1 LSRVDFHSPAECS
14 VFQTFAPLKFS
25 HKRFFL
31 IQIRKL
37 MFRFR
42 DNNPF
47 LSQKTLSKITDY
59 KVRISRNQLRVN
71 RKKVIRA
78 KSIYVKSDFL
88 QEFLSIWGRQ
98 ISAKVLVS
106 GGSDTNFDKS
116 IDLPPSIKLALI
128 QNCSL
133 KNHEIIRTLPIGLED
148 LNLGRSGLKK
158 YHKHSDSVMAENKVL
173 VPPMSNT
180 NPIRR
185 PTIIECMKKPKVFDV
200 LVGLMHEDEYYLMCK
215 KYRFILCLEGNGY
228 ENHRIWETLY
238 QGSFPIL
245 LRTKWSESLEYL
257 DLPIL
262 IVNSIDEVNAESLEA
277 FRLSNQDF
285 RAVERDNLWIQY
297 WRKIVMNYSN

>member
-1 LSRVDFHSPAECS
+1 MSPVDNHSPADCS
-14 VFQTFAPLKFS
+14 AFQTFAPLKFS

-31 IQIRKL
+31 IQIRR
-37 MFRFR
+37 FAYSFR
-42 DNNPF
+42 DSYPF

-59 KVRISRNQLRVN
+59 KVRISRSQLRVN
-71 RKKVIRA
+71 GRKARRA
-78 KSIYVKSDFL
+78 KSIYVRSDFL
-88 QEFLSIWGRQ
+88 QEFLGTWGRQ

-116 IDLPPSIKLALI
+116 IELPPSVKLALI

-133 KNHEIIRTLPIGLED
+133 KSHEIIRTLPIGLED
-148 LNLGRSGLKK
+148 LHLGRSGLKK
-158 YHKHSDSVMAENKVL
+158 YHKHSDSVMIENKVW

-185 PTIIECMKKPKVFDV
+185 PTIIECMMKPKIFDV
-200 LVGLMHEDEYYLMCK
+200 SVGLMHEDEYYLMCK
-215 KYRFILCLEGNGY
+215 KYRFILCLEGNGH

-245 LRTKWSESLEYL
+245 LRTRWSESLAYL

-262 IVNSIDEVNAESLEA
+262 IVNSIDEVDIKLLE
-277 FRLSNQDF
+277 DF
-285 RAVERDNLWIQY
+285 RFNNQYFRAAERNSLWVPF
-297 WRKIVMNYSN
+297 WKKMVKEYS